1 MHMILLFIVNV
12 NVKITLFS
20 IFGVLSNQRGVIV
33 LPLYEKIESLCN
45 QNGINITQM
54 CKNSGVARAILS
66 DYKCGRKQS
75 IGVKNLTKIADYFD
89 VSVGYLLGDEKKP
102 PADEDRELI
111 KDELVAFYGGA
122 KKDLTKA
129 DIDDIKSLIRLRAE
143 LNRGKE

>member
-1 MHMILLFIVNV
+1 MSELYNLIEKLCKCNGVNV
-12 NVKITLFS
+12 TTLCKES
-20 IFGVLSNQRGVIV
+20 GASRG
-33 LPLYEKIESLCN
+33 
-45 QNGINITQM
+45 
-54 CKNSGVARAILS
+54 ALS
-66 DYKCGRKQS
+66 DLKVGRIKTLS
-75 IGVKNLTKIADYFD
+75 TETIRKIADYFD